1 MTETTKK
8 KTTYIVDVF
17 RTIAQSVEIEA
28 DSEEQAYDIANQM
41 VEDGKI
47 EWSLENLTDDVEV
60 EVNGYVDENGK
71 EVF

>member
-1 MTETTKK
+1 MATKQ

-17 RTIAQSVEIEA
+17 RTVAQSVKIEA
-28 DSEEQAYDIANQM
+28 DSVEQAYDIANKM

-47 EWSLENLTDDVEV
+47 EWSLDNLTDDVEV